1 MPLLRIVLASF
12 ILLFALST
20 TIHAANAPRVLLIGV
35 DAIPY
40 SLMQQLTD
48 PQNGDAALF
57 KDLNGPSAVINT
69 FPSNSYVA
77 WTGLL
82 EPFGIDKAL
91 GYEARYFNNAT
102 QEVSG
107 GLQLKKVPAPWKEFF
122 DWKLD
127 GVIRKAIAYGWPQTY
142 SVKELDKG
150 LEAFL
155 QSDEPYF
162 STYIVSTDGVGHI
175 EGPEALGKFMVK
187 LDRKLSEFKQAH
199 PDMPFYTIMVSDHGM
214 AGGEPLV
221 NVWPDVEDKLTAAGF
236 NVTEELKTENDAA
249 LIAFGLL
256 TSFVAYTWPG
266 DEHTVATLA
275 SSVPGVDLCVT
286 ETAKGWHVH
295 SNRGEA
301 LIRKRAHDGQASWAY
316 TELNGDPLGYNDAIG
331 SMREHVGKD
340 DEIWFSDQ
348 LWFET
353 TKNHHYPDAV
363 YRLANAFSLVSNPTS
378 VACSIA
384 PGYMF
389 GALKT
394 EYIAIPTVGKL
405 RWTHGALHR
414 DASLGFMM
422 SDLPEW
428 PAPDLVRYNQAL
440 QLLERLMNKQ
450 NPDIP
455 PTILTRAPA
464 GLLFHHH

>member
-1 MPLLRIVLASF
+1 MIMTVMRIFLF
-12 ILLFALST
+12 ILVVFALAT
-20 TIHAANAPRVLLIGV
+20 GVNAAKAPRVLLIAV

-40 SLMQQLTD
+40 SLIQQLTN

-91 GYEARYFNNAT
+91 GYEARYFNTST
-102 QEVSG
+102 QQVTG
-107 GLQLKKVPAPWKEFF
+107 GLSLKKVPAPWKDFF

-127 GVIRKAIAYGWPQTY
+127 GVIRKAIAYGWPQKY
-142 SVKELDKG
+142 SLTELEDG

-155 QSDEPYF
+155 HSDQPYF

-175 EGPEALGKFMVK
+175 NGPEALGRFLVK
-187 LDRKLSEFKQAH
+187 LDRKLSEFKRAH

-214 AGGEPLV
+214 AGGKPLV
-221 NVWPDVEDKLTAAGF
+221 NVWPDVEAKLTAAGF
-236 NVTEELKTENDAA
+236 NVTEELKADNDAA

-266 DEHTVATLA
+266 DEHTVATLVT
-275 SSVPGVDLCVT
+275 SVPGVDICVT
-286 ETAKGWHVH
+286 STSKGWHVH
-295 SNRGEA
+295 SDRGEA
-301 LIRKRAHDGQASWAY
+301 LIRKREHGGQVFWAY
-316 TELNGDPLGYNDAIG
+316 TELNGDPLSYNDAIK
-331 SMREHVGKD
+331 SMRQRVGKN
-340 DEIWFSDQ
+340 DEIWFSDR

-353 TKNHHYPDAV
+353 TKNHFYPDAV
-363 YRLANAFSLVSNPTS
+363 YRLANAFSLVTNPTS
-378 VACSIA
+378 VACSIT

-394 EYIAIPTVGKL
+394 EYIAIPTIGRLK
-405 RWTHGALHR
+405 WTHGALHR

-422 SDLPEW
+422 SDLPGW

-440 QLLERLMNKQ
+440 QILERLMNKQ
-450 NPDIP
+450 NPAIP
-455 PTILTRAPA
+455 PTILTSAPLA
-464 GLLFHHH
+464 H